1 MLKKIHSIFH
11 PSSQSSNLTDG
22 SSLYDGTNSI
32 VRLVRSTSM
41 YVIGERQQ
49 KSSETLKKYKS
60 TTSIDSDCH
69 RYKEDDDRAWMFSKT
84 QDCLLYLQDLLALRK
99 KYLNSLHNLKSMNTT
114 SAVSHISSNSSKE
127 GTRPLSSSK
136 VCKIGASERKS
147 SSPASDITDAIAY
160 FDLVIADL
168 DTERRLKIPA
178 AEHQNADVDFDVATS
193 SSEHN
198 LHSNWILRAP
208 RRRSVEASRTANAE
222 SQSSGSGNRRM
233 RSQRRLERYP
243 MYLPKA
249 VEGAFN
255 TLKFNPRSRKR
266 E

>member
-11 PSSQSSNLTDG
+11 PNSQSSNLTDR
-22 SSLYDGTNSI
+22 SSLYDGTNSV

-41 YVIGERQQ
+41 YVIGEGQQ
-49 KSSETLKKYKS
+49 KSSEPLKKYKS
-60 TTSIDSDCH
+60 TTSLDSDCH
-69 RYKEDDDRAWMFSKT
+69 CYKEEDRAWMFSKT
-84 QDCLLYLQDLLALRK
+84 QDCLQYLQDLLALRK

-114 SAVSHISSNSSKE
+114 LPLSHISTNASKE
-127 GTRPLSSSK
+127 GAKPIPSFKGT
-136 VCKIGASERKS
+136 SERKIS
-147 SSPASDITDAIAY
+147 PPASDITDAIAY

-168 DTERRLKIPA
+168 DVERRLKIPA
-178 AEHQNADVDFDVATS
+178 VEHQNADVDFDVATS

-208 RRRSVEASRTANAE
+208 RRCSVEASRTANAE
-222 SQSSGSGNRRM
+222 SHSPRSGNSRM

-255 TLKFNPRSRKR
+255 TLKFNPKSRKR